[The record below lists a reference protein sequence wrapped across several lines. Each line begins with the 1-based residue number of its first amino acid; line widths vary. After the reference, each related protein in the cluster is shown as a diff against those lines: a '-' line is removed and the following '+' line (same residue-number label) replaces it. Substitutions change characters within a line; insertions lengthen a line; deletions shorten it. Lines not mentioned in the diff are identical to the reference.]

1 VANTVYWTVRR
12 EIGNKDSEKV
22 LKKLLGYSIAHSQQP
37 LPDDQEEPEDII
49 FHDQWDEETA
59 NQYVAKLN
67 STLTKLYQNVLS
79 LAKRFKDA
87 GMKISPSF
95 FQSCPTKSTDFLTN
109 MVGMDFNLF
118 CFVETVKTFEA
129 KSETDRYGSES
140 TGFHSNDK
148 EAREYL
154 KRVVRG
160 FYKREYQ
167 DQLKLKESR
176 VKAAKLQDFLLS
188 FRTMPFKEFVSQL
201 QENVPNQTSI
211 KELLELVADDVKKM
225 VDPVSK
231 VELLLTGRYEESTW
245 NNGSVARASS
255 GLLLKLLEQIVPA
268 ERFAIVREHVRRF
281 SWHRCFC
288 LTCLPPF
295 YHFLSQVQR
304 CRHSWKRS
312 NVEPTGSRKL
322 EAKLLGCYGTL

>member
-1 VANTVYWTVRR
+1 
-12 EIGNKDSEKV
+12 
-22 LKKLLGYSIAHSQQP
+22 
-37 LPDDQEEPEDII
+37 
-49 FHDQWDEETA
+49 
-59 NQYVAKLN
+59 
-67 STLTKLYQNVLS
+67 
-79 LAKRFKDA
+79 
-87 GMKISPSF
+87 
-95 FQSCPTKSTDFLTN
+95 

-140 TGFHSNDK
+140 TGFHSTDK

-154 KRVVRG
+154 KRVVIG

-201 QENVPNQTSI
+201 QENVPNQTSMGI
-211 KELLELVADDVKKM
+211 TELLELVADDVKKM

-281 SWHRCFC
+281 SWHRYRGADIPGCDQTNRNGYGNLRPSFWAATGHSEPWAFLRKDPDGYKMFIDTLPTLETGMEGEKTVFREWSHL
-288 LTCLPPF
+288 LTR
-295 YHFLSQVQR
+295 Q
-304 CRHSWKRS
+304 
-312 NVEPTGSRKL
+312 PTKEDSSAGKIRP
-322 EAKLLGCYGTL
+322 